1 MAIYKELYLDKD
13 AIIFLTFHEQNIIA
27 VWNVDDIMSAIEDEI
42 NEYMKENDLKMVNV
56 ITSNDFNIYNIEK
69 DG

>member
-1 MAIYKELYLDKD
+1 
-13 AIIFLTFHEQNIIA
+13 
-27 VWNVDDIMSAIEDEI
+27 MSAIEDEI